1 MSGSE
6 AGSESSRN
14 PQSREK
20 RRMAARPQAVGEPKS
35 RQQEGRDDRQRL
47 PVVAHDVMLQ
57 FVADG
62 EFDLVRRLDRRQVAL
77 QNDAIGRAETIYP
90 GAVAADKNWDVT
102 HAAARG
108 RRFDP
113 RFERAIVERLIGCR
127 ERFDPYRQNDQSQKC
142 ERNQRKGTIEPP
154 AERAFYDQSIGNP
167 H

>member
-1 MSGSE
+1 
-6 AGSESSRN
+6 
-14 PQSREK
+14 
-20 RRMAARPQAVGEPKS
+20 
-35 RQQEGRDDRQRL
+35 
-47 PVVAHDVMLQ
+47 MLQ

-77 QNDAIGRAETIYP
+77 QNDAIGRAETIHP

-108 RRFDP
+108 RRLDP
-113 RFERAIVERLIGCR
+113 RFERAIVERLIGRR

-154 AERAFYDQSIGNP
+154 AARAFYNSAATTNLMASCTLSPFSQFGKVWSDCP
-167 H
+167 TVCAWTYPK